1 MKRYRRDRRE
11 TENRVKVLDWRDGDR
26 NSSQRDR
33 VREVERWRDK
43 ETEGRCKREIE
54 AEPRCSE
61 IQIYRRQR
69 DRQ

>member
-11 TENRVKVLDWRDGDR
+11 TENRVKVLDWRDVDR

-43 ETEGRCKREIE
+43 ETE
-54 AEPRCSE
+54 
-61 IQIYRRQR
+61 
-69 DRQ
+69 